1 MGDHW
6 EIIGETGLQFF
17 GKMSASIS
25 HEIKNVLAII
35 NENAGLLE
43 DITLMEKKG
52 IPLDPERI
60 RIVAGKI
67 KAQIGRAD
75 RIVKNMNSFAHS
87 VDELDGHIDV
97 NELLE
102 LLAALSLRFASMR
115 GVTLGPEPVSGP
127 VIISCN
133 PFLLENLVWSCLDF
147 AMDLAGEEKNIG
159 LAAEKKGKG
168 VRIRLTGLGGLKE
181 GAVSAFPGEG
191 EKALLAALRAELE
204 VNEEGGELVIM
215 LHPEG
220 AR

>member
-1 MGDHW
+1 MGDNW

-25 HEIKNVLAII
+25 HEIKNVLAVI

-43 DITLMEKKG
+43 DLTLMEKKG
-52 IPLDPERI
+52 VPLDPERI
-60 RIVAGKI
+60 RALAEKI

-75 RIVKNMNSFAHS
+75 RIITNMNRLAHS
-87 VDELDGHIDV
+87 VDEFDGHIDV

-115 GVTLGPEPVSGP
+115 GVTLGLEPVSGP
-127 VIISCN
+127 VIIPCN

-147 AMDLAGEEKNIG
+147 AMDIAGEGKNIG
-159 LAAEKKGKG
+159 LAAEKREKG
-168 VRIRLTGLGGLKE
+168 VLIRLTGLGGLKE
-181 GAVSAFPGEG
+181 GAVRAFPGER

-204 VNEEGGELVIM
+204 VNKEDGELVIM

-220 AR
+220 AQ